1 MTRKILLLLALGCFI
16 ALCFAPHTDPTIV
29 HLDEALE
36 GPSRAHLLGTDPL
49 GRDLFA
55 LMKAGSLRS
64 LLVVLVGSAV
74 SVFLGVGLG
83 LLGGSV
89 GGLCR
94 ELVRLF
100 ADFTLII
107 PSFILALILASL
119 VGLSPLGTG
128 LILGVLDSGNYIH
141 QVMAL
146 VERILEAPFLLA
158 LEKLTIPRRRR
169 MGHILRN
176 LAPVVKTNLGNR
188 AGGLIL
194 TYAGLAFVGLGTDMT
209 APDWGTMLYQ
219 YRLYLFERPGLILWP
234 SLGIAGLSALF
245 MLLFDK
251 EVES

>member
-1 MTRKILLLLALGCFI
+1 MKRKLLFLLALGFFMFMS
-16 ALCFAPHTDPTIV
+16 FAPHADPTIV
-29 HLDEALE
+29 HLDEVLK

-64 LLVVLVGSAV
+64 LLVVVVGSGV
-74 SVFLGVGLG
+74 SVILGVGLG
-83 LLGGSV
+83 LVGGTY

-128 LILGVLDSGNYIH
+128 FILGFLDSGNYIH

-146 VERILEAPFLLA
+146 VERIQEAPFLLA
-158 LEKLTIPRRRR
+158 LEKLTIPTWKRF
-169 MGHILRN
+169 GHILRN

-219 YRLYLFERPGLILWP
+219 YRLYIFERPGLILWP
-234 SLGIAGLSALF
+234 SLGIAALSALF
-245 MLLFDK
+245 LLLFDK
-251 EVES
+251 EVQS